1 MLNLVDFLTRLSQ
14 LVNSKVQT
22 LTQNVLRWIKMMS
35 KLLTLS

>member
-14 LVNSKVQT
+14 LVNSKVQA